1 MQFSVGDKVV
11 HPHYGPGAIASIE
24 RKELMDGPKRY
35 YVIDMAGRGL
45 TVQIPVGNADQAGM
59 RMAMSASRLPQLL
72 IVLRGR
78 PHPLPQDYRQRQE
91 RIGAQLRTGRVVQL
105 ARAVRD
111 LTWHRKLAHL
121 TKTDTENLRLGRDL
135 LAAEMALVSGD
146 PVSDASK
153 LIDATMVAALAS
165 TPSQALA

>member
-35 YVIDMAGRGL
+35 YVIDMPGRGL
-45 TVQIPVGNADQAGM
+45 TVQVPVGKADAAGM
-59 RMAMSASRLPQLL
+59 RLAISQSRLPQVLV
-72 IVLRGR
+72 VLRGR

-121 TKTDTENLRLGRDL
+121 TKTDTDNLRQGRDL
-135 LAAEMALVSGD
+135 LAAEMAMASGD
-146 PVSDASK
+146 AVSDAGK
-153 LIDATMVAALAS
+153 LIDATMIAAMALA
-165 TPSQALA
+165 PN